1 MNTFDIHDF
10 NEDFMTQFTKQVIPY
25 YDLWSI
31 MPLQNET
38 KELLRGTSEEVE
50 KFKEFMY
57 KHSSEEYPVALK
69 ITIANGEK
77 ANPGI
82 MMNTT
87 RKYYK
92 VKFDKY
98 KGSSIEQPLVLN
110 GFHPYV
116 VQPEQFNPMGI
127 GPRNPMGFGGFSLND
142 LQGIIDKNVSD
153 ATKSIRAEY
162 AEEAAK
168 READSIKRIAE
179 LEMKMELYKLDL
191 RAREVE
197 AKEQRLYDELDELE
211 ARKAEGLGTVKEYT
225 KTIAGGLLEFG
236 KAALGLDGMGNLTK
250 KSEKKPESSSSKSP
264 KLSGSIREEPEE
276 DGFTESGSKSRT
288 ASGVE
293 PGGNE
298 AFLQLL
304 DVVKGLSDDQKMQLM
319 DVLIPED
326 MEGFEEVNQN
336 NENPKNTNTDETV
349 SLENH
354 D

>member
-1 MNTFDIHDF
+1 MNSYDIHDYEESLLDKF
-10 NEDFMTQFTKQVIPY
+10 STQITDYF
-25 YDLWSI
+25 DLWNI
-31 MPLQNET
+31 TALHNDT
-38 KELLRGTSEEVE
+38 KVLASGNSADVE
-50 KFKEFMY
+50 KFREFINNHCA
-57 KHSSEEYPVALK
+57 KDQPAALK
-69 ITIANGEK
+69 ITIGNSEKNIPGKMKNNGR
-77 ANPGI
+77 
-82 MMNTT
+82 M
-87 RKYYK
+87 YYK
-92 VKFDKY
+92 VKFDLY
-98 KGSSIEQPLVLN
+98 KGIPEERPLVLN
-110 GFHPYV
+110 GFHPYSGQV
-116 VQPEQFNPMGI
+116 EQFNPMGI
-127 GPRNPMGFGGFSLND
+127 GPRNPMGFGGFSLSD

-168 READSIKRIAE
+168 READSIKRITE

-191 RAREVE
+191 RAREIE
-197 AKEQRLYDELDELE
+197 AKEQRLYDEIDELE

-250 KSEKKPESSSSKSP
+250 KSEKKPENSSSKSP
-264 KLSGSIREEPEE
+264 NLSGSIREEPEE

-326 MEGFEEVNQN
+326 MEGFEEENQN
-336 NENPKNTNTDETV
+336 NQNPKNTNTDETV

>member
-10 NEDFMTQFTKQVIPY
+10 NDDFMTQITKQVIPY

-50 KFKEFMY
+50 KFKEFMN

-69 ITIANGEK
+69 ITIASGEK

-110 GFHPYV
+110 GFHPYA

-127 GPRNPMGFGGFSLND
+127 GPRNPMGFGGFSLSD

-168 READSIKRIAE
+168 READSIKRITE

-191 RAREVE
+191 RAREIE
-197 AKEQRLYDELDELE
+197 AKEQRLYDEIDELE
-211 ARKAEGLGTVKEYT
+211 ARKAEGLGTVKDYT

-236 KAALGLDGMGNLTK
+236 KAALGLDGLGNMNKKTEKQPAGNTTK
-250 KSEKKPESSSSKSP
+250 EPG
-264 KLSGSIREEPEE
+264 LSGSRRHEIED
-276 DGFTESGSKSRT
+276 DGFTESGSQSRT
-288 ASGVE
+288 ASEVE

-298 AFLQLL
+298 AFVQLL

-326 MEGFEEVNQN
+326 IEGFEEENQDN
-336 NENPKNTNTDETV
+336 NNNKNTKTDETI
-349 SLENH
+349 SIENH